1 MPAAVLGARRF
12 SGLDVIDA
20 AYAIPLALALG
31 AGAIATSRVA
41 TRRDALTLGRSGG
54 RRAARVGRLL
64 GIVGVLLAVT
74 ALISLAVFGVLEYM
88 GSR

>member
-1 MPAAVLGARRF
+1 MPAAVLGARRL
-12 SGLDVIDA
+12 SGFEVIDA

-31 AGAIATSRVA
+31 AGALATSRAA

-64 GIVGVLLAVT
+64 GIVGALLAVT
-74 ALISLAVFGVLEYM
+74 ALISLGVFALLEYM
-88 GSR
+88 GNR